1 MHWLELND
9 VVSTSIGTEKKNADK
24 MWLIVMN
31 FESKFLPF
39 VMLHQGMNIFYIFYL
54 VFLVIRKKVM
64 KCHFVDR

>member
-1 MHWLELND
+1 
-9 VVSTSIGTEKKNADK
+9 

-54 VFLVIRKKVM
+54 VFLVMGKKVM